1 MLDIFFTLQGYFLQ
15 FFVIPM
21 LICVGFWVS
30 CKMGWLHI
38 LKIPIAL
45 KCLFAPA
52 EGCRKNIS
60 SFSAFS
66 AILGGN
72 LGVGNLSGT
81 AIALATGGPGS
92 IIWMIIII
100 LFTASIKYVTCYLS
114 LVYRTKVGTRF
125 IGGPMYFL
133 RDGLKSKVLSLFF
146 CIGLVCTATIG
157 GGLVQVNSLALPMD
171 YLHIPRIYGG
181 LIFTVLVALVTF
193 GRLRFFTQVVSF
205 VVPFMAIGY
214 LGVSLYIL
222 VLHADKIPNALL
234 LMLTSIWSRTDI
246 QGGVVGFAWMQ
257 FLTTMQMGISRGIFA
272 SDIGFG
278 LEGILHANVKQEE
291 GHKLP
296 LEIEQG
302 LIGVISPFIVL
313 LVCFVTALVLMV
325 TGVAWGP
332 FESTNM
338 CFEAFRV
345 GAESDV
351 AGYLLIVVLF
361 CFAFTTVLTWS
372 FCAQC
377 AFEYLTNYNPK
388 VLKLWKVFFVLVL
401 PFGALSEVY
410 FLWRIVDLTS
420 AIMLVT
426 NLIGIVFLAGGVTH
440 ESNNNV

>member
-1 MLDIFFTLQGYFLQ
+1 MLDIFFVLQNYFLQ
-15 FFVIPM
+15 FFVMPM
-21 LICVGFWVS
+21 LICIGVWIS
-30 CKMGWLHI
+30 CKMRWIHI
-38 LKIPIAL
+38 TKLPIAL

-92 IIWMIIII
+92 IVWMILII

-114 LVYRTKVGTRF
+114 LVYRIKKGTRF

-133 RDGLKSKVLSLFF
+133 RDGVKSRVLPPFF
-146 CIGLVCTATIG
+146 CVALICTAVIG
-157 GGLVQVNSLALPMD
+157 GGLVQVNSLVLPMD
-171 YLHIPRIYGG
+171 YLHVPRVYGG
-181 LIFTVLVALVTF
+181 LFFAAVVAMVTL
-193 GRLRFFTQVVSF
+193 GRLRVFTRVVSLI
-205 VVPFMAIGY
+205 VPFMAIGY

-222 VLHADKIPNALL
+222 VLHMDRVPDALRM
-234 LMLTSIWSRTDI
+234 MLTSIWSRDNI

-257 FLTTMQMGISRGIFA
+257 FFTTMQMGISRGIFA

-291 GHKLP
+291 GHTLP
-296 LEIEQG
+296 LEVEQG

-313 LVCFVTALVLMV
+313 VVCFVTALVLMV
-325 TGVAWGP
+325 TGVAWGSL
-332 FESTNM
+332 ESTNM

-345 GAESDV
+345 GAGSDF

-377 AFEYLTNYNPK
+377 AFEYLTNYNPV
-388 VLKLWKVFFVLVL
+388 VLKLWKLFFVLVL
-401 PFGALSEVY
+401 PLGALSEVY
-410 FLWRIVDLTS
+410 FLWRVLDFTS
-420 AIMLVT
+420 AIMLVS
-426 NLIGIVFLAGGVTH
+426 NLIAIIFLAKGVVH
-440 ESNNNV
+440 ETNSNV